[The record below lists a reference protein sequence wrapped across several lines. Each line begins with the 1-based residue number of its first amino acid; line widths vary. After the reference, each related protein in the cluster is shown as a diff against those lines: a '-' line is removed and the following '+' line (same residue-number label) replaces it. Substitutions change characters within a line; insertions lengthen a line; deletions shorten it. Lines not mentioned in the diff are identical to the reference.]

1 MRVLVVED
9 TARMGELIR
18 RGLQEHGY
26 AVDLAATGEDGLW
39 LASENPYDAVV
50 LDVLLPDIDGFEVCR
65 RMREADRW
73 SPVLMLT
80 AKDAI
85 ADRVTGL
92 DAGADDYLT
101 KPFDFVEL
109 LARVR
114 ALVRRGAVE
123 RPAVI
128 QVGELVLDPSTHDVS
143 RAGEPIDLT
152 TKEFAL
158 LELFMRHPDEVLS
171 SPVAARARVG
181 LRLRR
186 WIERGGRLRPLPP
199 GEDRSAL
206 RSYEPPD
213 RAWRRLPAGRRG
225 EHRVAVSLP
234 LRWRLTLGFAAGMAL
249 VLIAL
254 GVFVH
259 ARLRADLTESIDEG
273 LHLPGTVR
281 RNGRRSGRTL
291 VLDRRDRRSR

>member
-18 RGLQEHGY
+18 RGLREHGY

-39 LASENPYDAVV
+39 LASENPYDAVI
-50 LDVLLPDIDGFEVCR
+50 LDVLLPDLDGFEVCR
-65 RMREADRW
+65 RMRDADRW

-80 AKDAI
+80 AKDAV

-101 KPFDFVEL
+101 KPFDFIEL

-114 ALVRRGAVE
+114 ALIRRGAVE

-158 LELFMRHPDEVLS
+158 LELFMRHPDEVLTRPWLLEQAWDFAYEGGS
-171 SPVAARARVG
+171 NVVDVYVRYLREKIDRPFG
-181 LRLRR
+181 LASLRTVRGAGYRLA
-186 WIERGGRLRPLPP
+186 EEGSTRGG
-199 GEDRSAL
+199 
-206 RSYEPPD
+206 
-213 RAWRRLPAGRRG
+213 
-225 EHRVAVSLP
+225 
-234 LRWRLTLGFAAGMAL
+234 
-249 VLIAL
+249 
-254 GVFVH
+254 
-259 ARLRADLTESIDEG
+259 
-273 LHLPGTVR
+273 
-281 RNGRRSGRTL
+281 
-291 VLDRRDRRSR
+291 

>member
-18 RGLQEHGY
+18 RGLREHGY

-39 LASENPYDAVV
+39 LASEHPYDVVV
-50 LDVLLPDIDGFEVCR
+50 LDVLLPDLDGFEVCR

-128 QVGELVLDPSTHDVS
+128 QVGELTLNPSTHAVS

-152 TKEFAL
+152 TKEFTL

-171 SPVAARARVG
+171 RPWLLEHAWDLAYDGGSNVVDVYVRYLREKIDRPFGRAS
-181 LRLRR
+181 LRTLR
-186 WIERGGRLRPLPP
+186 G
-199 GEDRSAL
+199 
-206 RSYEPPD
+206 
-213 RAWRRLPAGRRG
+213 AGY
-225 EHRVAVSLP
+225 
-234 LRWRLTLGFAAGMAL
+234 RLT
-249 VLIAL
+249 
-254 GVFVH
+254 
-259 ARLRADLTESIDEG
+259 DEG
-273 LHLPGTVR
+273 NTRGA
-281 RNGRRSGRTL
+281 
-291 VLDRRDRRSR
+291 

>member
-26 AVDLAATGEDGLW
+26 AVDLAVNGEDGLW
-39 LASENPYDAVV
+39 LASEHLYDAVV

-80 AKDAI
+80 SKDAI

-101 KPFDFVEL
+101 KPFDSVEL

-123 RPAVI
+123 RPTVI

-158 LELFMRHPDEVLS
+158 LELFMRHPDEVLTRPWLLEHAWDFAYDGGS
-171 SPVAARARVG
+171 NVVDVYVRY
-181 LRLRR
+181 LREKIDRPFGRTSLRTVR
-186 WIERGGRLRPLPP
+186 GAGYRLADEGEARGG
-199 GEDRSAL
+199 
-206 RSYEPPD
+206 
-213 RAWRRLPAGRRG
+213 
-225 EHRVAVSLP
+225 
-234 LRWRLTLGFAAGMAL
+234 
-249 VLIAL
+249 
-254 GVFVH
+254 
-259 ARLRADLTESIDEG
+259 
-273 LHLPGTVR
+273 
-281 RNGRRSGRTL
+281 
-291 VLDRRDRRSR
+291 